1 MTFTWTTTQIQITST
16 TITSFIADN
25 TKTLKLEVWLNCG
38 TPVVINITAANQ
50 ATYIANG
57 KVVLNPAALSQSGT
71 FTVGI
76 YRFQL
81 SYLAT
86 QVQID
91 NGLLYIDTG
100 INCKLV
106 DLVSSQIDCLDK
118 PCADGFT
125 FWAFGF
131 HYLLSKVQYCDE
143 GSYTN
148 ACKLFQTMS
157 DILETEVNC
166 GC

>member
-1 MTFTWTTTQIQITST
+1 M
-16 TITSFIADN
+16 
-25 TKTLKLEVWLNCG
+25 
-38 TPVVINITAANQ
+38 
-50 ATYIANG
+50 
-57 KVVLNPAALSQSGT
+57 
-71 FTVGI
+71 
-76 YRFQL
+76 
-81 SYLAT
+81 
-86 QVQID
+86 QID